1 MPAWLAV
8 MVQVPAAINV
18 TVVSETEQ
26 REVVE
31 EEKVTARPEEE
42 VAESPTVPV
51 PRVRGESGSK
61 VMVWEALLKVK
72 VAAVEVA
79 DS

>member
-1 MPAWLAV
+1 

-26 REVVE
+26 REVVD

-42 VAESPTVPV
+42 VAESPSVPV